1 MSNTGWQCMHV
12 DVQIVLVRSAGHA
25 ESRRDPQP
33 DEKYFSL
40 FSLLV
45 EMNIRLVICAIHM
58 HVANIQL
65 SFTLTSLL
73 HSINVNC
80 CN

>member
-1 MSNTGWQCMHV
+1 MCNTGWQWMHV
-12 DVQIVLVRSAGHA
+12 DAQIVLVRCAGHA

-33 DEKYFSL
+33 EETIFSL

-45 EMNIRLVICAIHM
+45 EINKRLVICAIHM

-65 SFTLTSLL
+65 LFTLASLL
-73 HSINVNC
+73 HSTVICFN
-80 CN
+80 